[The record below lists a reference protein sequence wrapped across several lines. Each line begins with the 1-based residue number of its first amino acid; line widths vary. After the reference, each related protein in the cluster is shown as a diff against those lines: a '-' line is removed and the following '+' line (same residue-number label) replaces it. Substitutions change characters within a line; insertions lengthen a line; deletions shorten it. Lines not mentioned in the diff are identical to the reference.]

1 MDAGIILVAY
11 FIAFSAR
18 TASTPDL
25 KLGAE
30 FMTFV
35 VALTLICLY
44 LSGGYHR
51 LWTRT
56 SGHDVTVIVRA
67 TLGAVAIITAANYAI
82 EPRPLPT
89 AVVLVGHTLALI
101 GFVTVRYRS
110 RVISGATWRWRA
122 IWRREFPEQETRVLI
137 IGAGDAGQTTAW
149 RLKHR
154 APAGSNYRVVG
165 LIDDDPAK
173 QHLYVEGSEVLGT
186 RADIPRIVAAY
197 NVDLIVVAVH
207 NITGPDFRD
216 VLGYCERTKAR
227 LKVMPD
233 VFAVITAD
241 TGTTVL
247 RDIQPEDLLGRQAV
261 GWHEGVD
268 VSPVSQK
275 VVLVTGAAGSIGSEL
290 CRQMLKYDP
299 VKLILLDNNES
310 GLHDLVTEL
319 ITEENRHKLVPV
331 LADITSRPV
340 LERVY
345 AQHHPRVIFH
355 AAAYKHVPMLED
367 YPDESIRV
375 NVGGTRQLAE
385 LAMEFGAE
393 RFVLISTDKAV
404 NPSSVM
410 GASKRV
416 CELIMHAL
424 AEQCHNSTLYSS
436 VRFGNVLNS
445 RGSVVPTFNRQ
456 IDAGGPVTV
465 TDPDMFRYFM
475 TIPEAVNLVIH
486 AACLTKGDDLFML
499 QMGDEV
505 RILDLA
511 ERMIRMRGLRPYIDI
526 PIEFTGVRPGEKLH
540 EELHDHVEQTV
551 PTIHPGIMQLVTST
565 NGRHVSR
572 FMERVTRLT
581 NEGLCPNSDPL
592 EQLRAI
598 IIDDFAQSRAPLPEA
613 PAEPGNLTD
622 LAQSEPVP
630 AK

>member
-1 MDAGIILVAY
+1 
-11 FIAFSAR
+11 
-18 TASTPDL
+18 
-25 KLGAE
+25 
-30 FMTFV
+30 
-35 VALTLICLY
+35 
-44 LSGGYHR
+44 
-51 LWTRT
+51 
-56 SGHDVTVIVRA
+56 
-67 TLGAVAIITAANYAI
+67 
-82 EPRPLPT
+82 
-89 AVVLVGHTLALI
+89 
-101 GFVTVRYRS
+101 
-110 RVISGATWRWRA
+110 
-122 IWRREFPEQETRVLI
+122 
-137 IGAGDAGQTTAW
+137 
-149 RLKHR
+149 
-154 APAGSNYRVVG
+154 
-165 LIDDDPAK
+165 
-173 QHLYVEGSEVLGT
+173 
-186 RADIPRIVAAY
+186 
-197 NVDLIVVAVH
+197 
-207 NITGPDFRD
+207 
-216 VLGYCERTKAR
+216 
-227 LKVMPD
+227 
-233 VFAVITAD
+233 
-241 TGTTVL
+241 
-247 RDIQPEDLLGRQAV
+247 
-261 GWHEGVD
+261 
-268 VSPVSQK
+268 
-275 VVLVTGAAGSIGSEL
+275 
-290 CRQMLKYDP
+290 MLKYDP

-375 NVGGTRQLAE
+375 NVGGTRQVAE

-526 PIEFTGVRPGEKLH
+526 INSQARSPAKSCTKSAYRYRSDHLDRASDIV
-540 EELHDHVEQTV
+540 ELISHQNGFGWVNSSSGWMRCCGGLDRNADAL
-551 PTIHPGIMQLVTST
+551 GQL
-565 NGRHVSR
+565 
-572 FMERVTRLT
+572 L
-581 NEGLCPNSDPL
+581 
-592 EQLRAI
+592 AI
-598 IIDDFAQSRAPLPEA
+598 IRVLSVRCSTCGVIPFAHAWGGLRRGYQ
-613 PAEPGNLTD
+613 D
-622 LAQSEPVP
+622 
-630 AK
+630 

>member
-1 MDAGIILVAY
+1 MDTAIILIAY
-11 FIAFSAR
+11 YIAYSAR
-18 TASTPDL
+18 TTNMPDL
-25 KLGAE
+25 RQGAG
-30 FMTFV
+30 FMAFA
-35 VALTLICLY
+35 VAITLICLY

-51 LWTRT
+51 LWMRT

-67 TLGAVAIITAANYAI
+67 AVGAALIIAAANYTI

-89 AVVLVGHTLALI
+89 AAVLVGQTLSLI

-122 IWRREFPEQETRVLI
+122 IWRQEFPNQETRVLI
-137 IGAGDAGQTTAW
+137 VGAGDAGQTTAW

-154 APAGSNYRVVG
+154 APSGSDYRVVG
-165 LIDDDPAK
+165 FVDDDPAK
-173 QHLYVEGSEVLGT
+173 QHLYVEGSEVLGA
-186 RADIPRIVAAY
+186 RADIPRLVMAH

-207 NITGPDFRD
+207 NITGPEFRD
-216 VLGYCERTKAR
+216 VLSYCERTKAR
-227 LKVMPD
+227 IKVMPD
-233 VFAVITAD
+233 VFAVISEDKGA
-241 TGTTVL
+241 TVL
-247 RDIQPEDLLGRQAV
+247 RDVQPEDLLGRQIV

-268 VSPVSQK
+268 VSPVQQK

-290 CRQMLKYDP
+290 CRQILKYEP

-319 ITEENRHKLVPV
+319 ITDENRHKLVPV

-340 LERVY
+340 LERVF

-375 NVGGTRQLAE
+375 NVGGTRQVAE

-416 CELIMHAL
+416 CELMMHAL
-424 AEQCHNSTLYSS
+424 AEKCHNSTLYTS

-465 TDPDMFRYFM
+465 TDPEMCRYFM

-540 EELHDHVEQTV
+540 EELHDHVEQTL
-551 PTIHPGIMQLVTST
+551 PTVHPDIMQLITST
-565 NGRHVSR
+565 NGRRMSQ
-572 FMERVTRLT
+572 FMEQVGRLASD
-581 NEGLCPNSDPL
+581 GLCAESSPID
-592 EQLRAI
+592 QLRAI
-598 IIDDFAQSRAPLPEA
+598 IVDESA
-613 PAEPGNLTD
+613 PAPATD
-622 LAQSEPVP
+622 PVQLPVAQRETVTVE
-630 AK
+630 